1 MERLKHHIEQHYTI
15 AIAPNPENGS
25 DKEASGEESE
35 TKQILMIEY
44 EDSHDHAAEE
54 IIELIDIL
62 D

>member
-15 AIAPNPENGS
+15 TIAPNPENGY

-35 TKQILMIEY
+35 TEEILMIEY
-44 EDSHDHAAEE
+44 EDSDDQAAEE
-54 IIELIDIL
+54 IELIVIL